1 MITTLPAEWDAQS
14 ALMLTWPHPDTDWHD
29 QLEAVEAVYVELVRA
44 LCRYQPALILCPDA
58 AWQARVAGRLS
69 EAGVPASRL
78 IFAPVPSNDTWAR
91 DHGPI
96 AVLQSP
102 GPNAQG
108 EPCLMDFRFNGWGGK
123 FASELDDAITAR
135 LCEQGVFGD
144 SPWQRSELVL
154 EGGAIDS
161 DGAGSLLLVRR
172 TLIDPAR
179 NPGWSQDEIERE
191 LRLRLGIRHFL
202 WLEQGQLSG
211 DDTDG
216 HIDTLARFVDR
227 RTIAHVTC
235 EDATDPD
242 HGPIQAMIAELRAL
256 RDPDGQPYRLL
267 PLPQPRPLFAADGQR
282 LPAGYANF
290 ALINGALLL
299 PVYQDPADAEATRL
313 LQEAFPG
320 RQVHAIDCRA
330 LVAQGGSLHCA
341 CMQLPA
347 GLTLRAPQA

>member
-1 MITTLPAEWDAQS
+1 MKTLPAEWYPQS
-14 ALMLTWPHPDTDWHD
+14 ALMLTWPHPDTDWCD
-29 QLEAVEAVYVELVRA
+29 QLDAVEAVYVEMVCA
-44 LCRYQPALILCPDA
+44 LCRYQPALILCPDT
-58 AWQARVAGRLS
+58 AWQARVAGMLAD
-69 EAGVPASRL
+69 AGVPSSQL
-78 IFAPVPSNDTWAR
+78 IFALARSNDTWTR

-96 AVLQSP
+96 TVLETQGLGAP
-102 GPNAQG
+102 GQ
-108 EPCLMDFRFNGWGGK
+108 PCLLDFRFNGWGGK
-123 FASELDDAITAR
+123 YASELDDAINAR
-135 LCEQGVFGD
+135 LQEQGVFGN
-144 SPWQRSELVL
+144 STWQRSELLL

-172 TLIDPAR
+172 TLLDPAR
-179 NPGWSQDEIERE
+179 NPGWSQDDIEQE
-191 LRLRLGIRHFL
+191 LHQRLGIRHFL
-202 WLEQGQLSG
+202 WLEHGQLSG

-216 HIDTLARFVDR
+216 HIDTLARFIDQ

-235 EDATDPD
+235 DDPADPD
-242 HGPIQAMIAELRAL
+242 HDPIAQMTAELRAL
-256 RDPDGQPYRLL
+256 RDSSGQPYRLL

-313 LQEAFPG
+313 LQAAFPQ

-347 GLTLRAPQA
+347 GLTIRAPQV